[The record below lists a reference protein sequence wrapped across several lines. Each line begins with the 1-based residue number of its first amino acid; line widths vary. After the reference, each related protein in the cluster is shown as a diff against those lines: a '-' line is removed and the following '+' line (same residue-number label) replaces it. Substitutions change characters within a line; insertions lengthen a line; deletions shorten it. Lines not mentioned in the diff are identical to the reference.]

1 MNSGK
6 KLYISI
12 TAAVI
17 AVFYAWFVILDFSR
31 FGSLDF
37 TYDIPPGGLLK
48 RIDVLLA
55 ASIAWVAGADGL
67 SMKDGGR
74 MKLAF
79 VFACLGEAAFVFRV
93 RGLGLAMFAVCQT
106 MLAARNS
113 RSFRRG
119 FGRASGRQKKKLLAA
134 GIIVFLVFAG
144 LPISAAA
151 LTGFN
156 SAVAAVCFYWSILNI
171 SLLAG
176 TAGYILGLL
185 PERNAVLACAG
196 VICFY
201 CCDVLVGLDA
211 ALEPGLPW
219 LLANSFIWVFY
230 IPALV
235 LLAFSCYRY
244 D

>member
-1 MNSGK
+1 MDKGK

-17 AVFYAWFVILDFSR
+17 AAFYVWFIILDFSR

-37 TYDIPPGGLLK
+37 TYDIPPGAVLK

-55 ASIAWVAGADGL
+55 ASIAWMAGADGL
-67 SMKDGGR
+67 SMKDSGR
-74 MKLAF
+74 MKWAF
-79 VFACLGEAAFVFRV
+79 VFACLGEAAFAFRARVF
-93 RGLGLAMFAVCQT
+93 GLIMFAVCQI
-106 MLAARNS
+106 MFAVRNS
-113 RSFRRG
+113 RGLRRG
-119 FGRASGRQKKKLLAA
+119 LKYAAGRQKKQLLAA
-134 GIIVFLVFAG
+134 GIIVFLVFTG
-144 LPISAAA
+144 LPVSAAL

-156 SAVAAVCFYWSILNI
+156 GTAAAVCFYWSILNI

-185 PERNAVLACAG
+185 PERNAAMACAG
-196 VICFY
+196 IICFY